1 MASRTIYPPIVKD
14 YEPAFTAGQ
23 NAKLRMYF
31 NLSSLSKPLGDNFS
45 VYASII
51 RKDGVQVVNLE
62 NDTTNNI
69 YRATGIIL
77 NLVPHK
83 ISTGYYYVDID
94 NNNLKSDWTYDGT
107 TYKGWIPGWSYKV
120 QLRISEIAC
129 PSNRVNQQE
138 AWLQENSELFSEWST
153 ICFVKC
159 ISPME
164 VINYNKGYV
173 SAGGEPTVT
182 TEDKIFSASI
192 QSIIPD
198 TEDYYSCNLVLYE
211 YDRVNDIDVLIG
223 TPIEYS
229 GEIFNNEISNSAV
242 KYTYKTNFVNGRK
255 YSVYLNYIT
264 ENDYRPD
271 TSIGYTFRYQE
282 SVEGN
287 TKVKLLTVENLTENV
302 EIDALITNVS
312 SLGIEEDEGRIGLK
326 IYYDTEAEG
335 SNVFTSFLIRRS
347 SSKDNFTT
355 WEDIKYITVDENTST
370 AINQYPIVYDY
381 TVESGIWYKY
391 GIAGVTTDGERSN
404 LNILNNPA
412 IRLFEY
418 SYILGENEKQLK
430 LEFDNTISTFTPKVV
445 DGQQEPIGSK
455 YPFVGRNSIIDYKSF
470 PITGLITFWLDEANT
485 FLKNGKEDIFHPD
498 VVALYENYNLNRNIR
513 QYDYTYERE
522 FRKKVMEF
530 LNDGK
535 PKLFKSPSEGNIIVR
550 LKDVNLTPNQPTGRL
565 IYSFNANAL
574 EIDDDNM
581 YNYLKYGFYYP
592 GTYRTQ

>member
-14 YEPAFTAGQ
+14 YEPAFIAG
-23 NAKLRMYF
+23 NDAKLRMYF
-31 NLSSLSKPLGDNFS
+31 NLSSLSKSLGDNFS
-45 VYASII
+45 IHASII

-69 YRATGIIL
+69 YRATGTIL

-83 ISTGYYYVDID
+83 ISAGYYYVDID

-107 TYKGWIPGWSYKV
+107 TYHGWIPGWSYKV
-120 QLRISEIAC
+120 QLRISKIAC

-153 ICFVKC
+153 ICFIKC

-164 VINYNKGYV
+164 VINYNKNYV
-173 SAGGEPTVT
+173 PVGETPTQGT
-182 TEDKIFSASI
+182 NDRIFSATI

-198 TEDYYSCNLVLYE
+198 IEDYYSCNITLYKC
-211 YDRVNDIDVLIG
+211 DNLDNIIN
-223 TPIEYS
+223 TPIEQS

-242 KYTYKTNFVNGRK
+242 RYTYKTEFEEGVK
-255 YSVYLNYIT
+255 YVVYVNYIT
-264 ENDYRPD
+264 ENDYRPLLP
-271 TSIGYTFRYQE
+271 TAFVFRFSE
-282 SVEGN
+282 SAEGS
-287 TKVKLLTVENLTENV
+287 TKVKLLTVENLTENA
-302 EIDALITNVS
+302 EIDALITDVS
-312 SLGIEEDEGRIGLK
+312 SLGLEEDEGRIGLK

-335 SNVFTSFLIRRS
+335 SNTFTSFLIRRA
-347 SSKDNFTT
+347 SSKDNFAI
-355 WEDIKYITVDENTST
+355 WEDIKYITVDENTAT

-391 GIAGVTTDGERSN
+391 GVAGVAADGKRSN
-404 LNILNNPA
+404 LNILNNPV

-455 YPFVGRNSIIDYKSF
+455 YPFVGRNSVINYKSF
-470 PITGLITFWLDEANT
+470 SITGLITFWLDEANT
-485 FLKNGKEDIFHPD
+485 FLKNGKEDIFYPE
-498 VVALYENYNLNRNIR
+498 VIALYENFNLSRNIR

-550 LKDVNLTPNQPTGRL
+550 LKDINLTPNQAIGRL

>member
-1 MASRTIYPPIVKD
+1 MASRTIYPPFVKD
-14 YEPAFTAGQ
+14 YEPAFIAG
-23 NAKLRMYF
+23 NDAKLRMYF
-31 NLSSLSKPLGDNFS
+31 NLSSLSEPLGDNFS
-45 VYASII
+45 VHASII
-51 RKDGVQVVNLE
+51 RKDGVQVINIE
-62 NDTTNNI
+62 NDTINNI
-69 YRATGIIL
+69 YRATGTIL

-94 NNNLKSDWTYDGT
+94 NSNLKSDLTYDGT
-107 TYKGWIPGWSYKV
+107 TYLGWIPGWSYKV
-120 QLRISEIAC
+120 QLRISKVAC

-153 ICFVKC
+153 ICFIKC

-164 VINYNKGYV
+164 IINYNGYAIASSGSV
-173 SAGGEPTVT
+173 PESNDRT
-182 TEDKIFSASI
+182 FSATI

-198 TEDYYSCNLVLYE
+198 IEDYYSCNITLYKC
-211 YDRVNDIDVLIG
+211 DNLDNIIS
-223 TPIEYS
+223 TPIEQS

-242 KYTYKTNFVNGRK
+242 KYTYKTEFEQGIK
-255 YSVYLNYIT
+255 YIVYVNYIT
-264 ENDYRPD
+264 ENDYRPLLP
-271 TSIGYTFRYQE
+271 TAFVFRFSE
-282 SVEGN
+282 NVEGN

-302 EIDALITNVS
+302 KIDALITNVS
-312 SLGIEEDEGRIGLK
+312 SLGLEEDEGRIGLK

-335 SNVFTSFLIRRS
+335 SNAFTSFLIRRS

-381 TVESGIWYKY
+381 TIESGIWYKY
-391 GIAGVTTDGERSN
+391 GIAGVTADGERSN
-404 LNILNNPA
+404 LNIINPV

-430 LEFDNTISTFTPKVV
+430 LEFDNTINTFTPKVV

-455 YPFVGRNSIIDYKSF
+455 YPFIGRNSVIDYKSF

-498 VVALYENYNLNRNIR
+498 VVAMYENYNLNRNIR

>member
-14 YEPAFTAGQ
+14 YEPAFIAG
-23 NAKLRMYF
+23 NDAKLRMYF
-31 NLSSLSKPLGDNFS
+31 NLSSLSEPLGDNFS
-45 VYASII
+45 IHASII

-69 YRATGIIL
+69 YRATGTIL

-107 TYKGWIPGWSYKV
+107 TYHGWIPGWSYKV
-120 QLRISEIAC
+120 QLRISKIAC

-138 AWLQENSELFSEWST
+138 TWLQENSELFSEWST
-153 ICFVKC
+153 ICFIKC

-164 VINYNKGYV
+164 IINYNGYAIANSGSV
-173 SAGGEPTVT
+173 PESN
-182 TEDKIFSASI
+182 DRIFSATI

-198 TEDYYSCNLVLYE
+198 IEDYYSCNITLYKC
-211 YDRVNDIDVLIG
+211 DNLDNIIS
-223 TPIEYS
+223 TPIEQS
-229 GEIFNNEISNSAV
+229 EEIFNNEISNSAV
-242 KYTYKTNFVNGRK
+242 RYTYKTEFEQGIK
-255 YSVYLNYIT
+255 YIVYVNYIT
-264 ENDYRPD
+264 ENDYRPLLP
-271 TSIGYTFRYQE
+271 TAFVFRFSE
-282 SVEGN
+282 SAEGN
-287 TKVKLLTVENLTENV
+287 TKVKLLTVENLIENA
-302 EIDALITNVS
+302 EINALITNVS
-312 SLGIEEDEGRIGLK
+312 SLGLEEDEGRIGLK

-335 SNVFTSFLIRRS
+335 SNAFTSFLIRRS

-391 GIAGVTTDGERSN
+391 GIAGVTADGERSN
-404 LNILNNPA
+404 LNIINPV

-430 LEFDNTISTFTPKVV
+430 LEFDNTINTFTPKVV

-455 YPFVGRNSIIDYKSF
+455 YPFIGRNSVIDYKSF